1 MTNQEIAEINR
12 QLDPLEQWR
21 QGYQQGIKSAVESIN
36 EMTNANITLSS
47 VDTLGE
53 LLARIAE
60 LTAKADAI
68 KDQIKDSASLG
79 GAKVV
84 EGELFKATYIESNRK
99 VTDWKALAE
108 EFGIPDEAV
117 LKHTKVSA
125 IFSVKVTS
133 R

>member
-1 MTNQEIAEINR
+1 MAKKYIIRPGASFRLPDGTVKGAGEEIE
-12 QLDPLEQWR
+12 LDSDVVLAP
-21 QGYQQGIKSAVESIN
+21 
-36 EMTNANITLSS
+36 LSS

-53 LLARIAE
+53 LLARIAD

-108 EFGIPDEAV
+108 EFGIPDKAV

-125 IFSVKVTS
+125 VFSVKVTS

>member
-1 MTNQEIAEINR
+1 
-12 QLDPLEQWR
+12 
-21 QGYQQGIKSAVESIN
+21 
-36 EMTNANITLSS
+36 MTNANISLSS

-84 EGELFKATYIESNRK
+84 EGQLFKATYTESNRR
-99 VTDWKALAE
+99 VTDWKGLAE

-125 IFSVKVTS
+125 VFSVKITS

>member
-1 MTNQEIAEINR
+1 
-12 QLDPLEQWR
+12 
-21 QGYQQGIKSAVESIN
+21 
-36 EMTNANITLSS
+36 MTNANIPFSS

-79 GAKVV
+79 GAKVI
-84 EGELFKATYIESNRK
+84 EGDVFKATYIESNK
-99 VTDWKALAE
+99 KTVDYKALLAE
-108 EFGIPDEAV
+108 LQISDELVA
-117 LKHTKVSA
+117 KHTRVSA
-125 IFSVKVTS
+125 VFSVKVTS

>member
-1 MTNQEIAEINR
+1 
-12 QLDPLEQWR
+12 
-21 QGYQQGIKSAVESIN
+21 
-36 EMTNANITLSS
+36 MTNANIPLSS

-79 GAKVV
+79 GAKVI
-84 EGELFKATYIESNRK
+84 EGDVFKATYIETNK
-99 VTDWKALAE
+99 KTVDYKALLAE
-108 EFGIPDEAV
+108 LQVSDELVA
-117 LKHTKVSA
+117 KHTRVSA
-125 IFSVKVTS
+125 VFSVKVTS

>member
-1 MTNQEIAEINR
+1 
-12 QLDPLEQWR
+12 
-21 QGYQQGIKSAVESIN
+21 
-36 EMTNANITLSS
+36 MTNANIPLSS

-79 GAKVV
+79 GAKVI
-84 EGELFKATYIESNRK
+84 EGDVFKATYIESNK
-99 VTDWKALAE
+99 KTVDYKALLAE
-108 EFGIPDEAV
+108 LQISDELVA
-117 LKHTKVSA
+117 KHTRVSA
-125 IFSVKVTS
+125 VCSVKVTS

>member
-1 MTNQEIAEINR
+1 
-12 QLDPLEQWR
+12 
-21 QGYQQGIKSAVESIN
+21 
-36 EMTNANITLSS
+36 MTNANIPLSS

-79 GAKVV
+79 GAKVI
-84 EGELFKATYIESNRK
+84 EGDVFKATYIESNK
-99 VTDWKALAE
+99 KTVDYKALLAE
-108 EFGIPDEAV
+108 LQVSDELV
-117 LKHTKVSA
+117 TKHTRVSA
-125 IFSVKVTS
+125 VFSVKVTS

>member
-1 MTNQEIAEINR
+1 
-12 QLDPLEQWR
+12 
-21 QGYQQGIKSAVESIN
+21 
-36 EMTNANITLSS
+36 MTNANIPLSS

-79 GAKVV
+79 GAKVI
-84 EGELFKATYIESNRK
+84 EGDVFKATYIESNK
-99 VTDWKALAE
+99 KTVDYKALLAE
-108 EFGIPDEAV
+108 LQISDELVA
-117 LKHTKVSA
+117 KHTRVSA
-125 IFSVKVTS
+125 VFSVKVTS

>member
-1 MTNQEIAEINR
+1 
-12 QLDPLEQWR
+12 
-21 QGYQQGIKSAVESIN
+21 
-36 EMTNANITLSS
+36 MTNANIPLSS

-79 GAKVV
+79 GAKVI
-84 EGELFKATYIESNRK
+84 EGDVFKATYIESNK
-99 VTDWKALAE
+99 KTVDYKALLAE
-108 EFGIPDEAV
+108 LQVSDELVA
-117 LKHTKVSA
+117 KHTRVSA
-125 IFSVKVTS
+125 VFSVKVTS

>member
-1 MTNQEIAEINR
+1 
-12 QLDPLEQWR
+12 
-21 QGYQQGIKSAVESIN
+21 
-36 EMTNANITLSS
+36 MTNANIPFSS

-117 LKHTKVSA
+117 IKHTKVSA
-125 IFSVKVTS
+125 VFSVKVTS

>member
-1 MTNQEIAEINR
+1 
-12 QLDPLEQWR
+12 
-21 QGYQQGIKSAVESIN
+21 
-36 EMTNANITLSS
+36 MTNANIPLSS

-79 GAKVV
+79 GAKVI
-84 EGELFKATYIESNRK
+84 EGDVFKATYIESNK
-99 VTDWKALAE
+99 KTVDYKALLAE
-108 EFGIPDEAV
+108 LQVSDELVA
-117 LKHTKVSA
+117 KHTRVTA
-125 IFSVKVTS
+125 VFSVKVTS